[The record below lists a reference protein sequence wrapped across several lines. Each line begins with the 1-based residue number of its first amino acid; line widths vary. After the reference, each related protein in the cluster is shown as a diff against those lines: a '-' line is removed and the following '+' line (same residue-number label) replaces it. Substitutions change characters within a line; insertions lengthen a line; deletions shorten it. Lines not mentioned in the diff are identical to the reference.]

1 MFHIP
6 QHAAVRFHGVHKVV
20 QKTAVRPDTFIRPS
34 PASVV
39 IPSAA
44 TSDARTEP
52 VGLMNLRR
60 FEPHLDCVPAV
71 NVADDPTRF
80 KHNPHHGVR
89 GSGVSAFRDF
99 HTVNK
104 DKDVIVIIPVKLTNG
119 FVAHAPTLGF
129 I

>member
-1 MFHIP
+1 
-6 QHAAVRFHGVHKVV
+6 
-20 QKTAVRPDTFIRPS
+20 
-34 PASVV
+34 
-39 IPSAA
+39 
-44 TSDARTEP
+44 
-52 VGLMNLRR
+52 MNPRR